1 MGLFWREILG
11 LIGSLFR
18 KYADEA
24 AQLSASMVCAGSRN
38 VSELERRGSDPWS
51 APSARDAKDRL
62 PMSHMMV
69 NSEAQPVLLLL
80 VDISGYTRFMVSHER
95 ELRHSQMIIGELL
108 ESLIRQVDV
117 PLRISNIEGD
127 ALLLYA
133 VKSGEEEVWR
143 RRSGNL
149 VERLIVMF
157 RVFAERLL
165 EIGAYSVCKCGACA
179 TVGNLELKVIA
190 HSGEALLTQVGEY
203 PSLSGPD
210 VITVHRLAKN
220 SVPEDEYI
228 LMTEAAYLDLQ
239 LPEGATVRES
249 VETYDTGT
257 FKTYIHLPEYDVDY
271 DEEAIRAH
279 FSDDNAAV
287 MILRDE
293 IAREYTDVATVPDR
307 GYHFNT
313 GRAALAINGYE
324 EQWLEGIPE
333 SAIASFSGM
342 GNPFS
347 MGMPVEGEYVVDVG
361 SGAGL
366 DAMIAAR
373 AVGRAG
379 YVIGVDMTEAMLEKA
394 NAGKAEFGLDQV
406 EFRHGYVESL
416 PIPDGW
422 ADLVISNGVINLSPQ
437 KDRAFKEISR
447 GLRPG
452 GRLQIADI
460 TVEKEIP
467 EGARRDIDLWTN

>member
-1 MGLFWREILG
+1 M
-11 LIGSLFR
+11 
-18 KYADEA
+18 
-24 AQLSASMVCAGSRN
+24 AQTMVESKA
-38 VSELERRGSDPWS
+38 L
-51 APSARDAKDRL
+51 
-62 PMSHMMV
+62 
-69 NSEAQPVLLLL
+69 PVLLML
-80 VDISGYTRFMVSHER
+80 VDISGYTRFMVSHEK

-108 ESLIRQVDV
+108 ESMMRQVDV
-117 PLRISNIEGD
+117 PLRISRIEGD
-127 ALLLYA
+127 ALFLYA

-149 VERLIVMF
+149 VERLLALF
-157 RVFAERLL
+157 RVFTGRLL
-165 EIGAYSVCKCGACA
+165 EIGAYSVCKCDACA
-179 TVGNLELKVIA
+179 AVGNLKLKVIT
-190 HSGEALLTQVGEY
+190 HSGEALLSQVGPY
-203 PSLSGPD
+203 PTLSGPD

-228 LMTEAAYLDLQ
+228 LMTEAAYRDLQ

-257 FKTYIHLPEYDVDY
+257 FKTYIYLPYFDVEY
-271 DEEAIRAH
+271 DEEAIRTR

-287 MILRDE
+287 RILRDE
-293 IAREYTDVATVPDR
+293 ISREYTDVATAPDR

-324 EQWLEGIPE
+324 EEWLEEIPE
-333 SAIASFSGM
+333 STIASFSGM

-347 MGMPVEGEYVVDVG
+347 MGMPVDGEYVVDVG

-366 DAMIAAR
+366 DAMIAAQ

-379 YVIGVDMTEAMLEKA
+379 FVIGVDMTEAMLEIA
-394 NAGKAEFGLDQV
+394 NVGKEEAGLDQL

-416 PIPDGW
+416 PVPDGW
-422 ADLVISNGVINLSPQ
+422 ADLIISNGVINLTPD
-437 KDRAFKEISR
+437 KERAFKEVFR
-447 GLRPG
+447 VLRPG
-452 GRLQIADI
+452 GRVQIADI